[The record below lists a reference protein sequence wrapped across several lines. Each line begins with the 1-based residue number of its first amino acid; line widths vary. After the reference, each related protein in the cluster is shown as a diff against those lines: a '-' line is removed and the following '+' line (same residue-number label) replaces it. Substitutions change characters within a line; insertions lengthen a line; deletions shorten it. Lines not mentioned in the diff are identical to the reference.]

1 MTVGTLKIVYFSLEE
16 EEEDSQLDHRAIPA
30 ALLLVGSPCV
40 GHFQLTDSLLTL
52 KWVGSQPHQEPA
64 GR

>member
-30 ALLLVGSPCV
+30 TLLLVGSPCV
-40 GHFQLTDSLLTL
+40 GHFQLTDSLLAL